1 MRARTPQF
9 SPLLATVLTTG
20 KKQRNAYVHQTR
32 TNPTLSDSPFDL
44 ILAALQ
50 SVPVLTGTEEH
61 GFNFTLYTGDLVSH
75 DPERELSR

>member
-1 MRARTPQF
+1 MAMN
-9 SPLLATVLTTG
+9 TTQHG
-20 KKQRNAYVHQTR
+20 TLILC
-32 TNPTLSDSPFDL
+32 LSDAPFDL

-75 DPERELSR
+75 DPEQELSR